1 MPNEHTTLT
10 ALFTAIANAIRA
22 KTGGSG
28 QIVADTFPSAIAAI
42 ETGIQLPTLTN
53 PGSAADLA
61 SGKQLI
67 GQTGEIITGTISELN
82 SNNIVHLENG
92 NLPYL
97 DETDIVTRATW
108 TENDEKII
116 RGTPW
121 IYLKTVASNFGDATA
136 ADVAFGKTF
145 TSEVGVKVTG
155 TAAPASYLKGFSAT
169 ITGNGGNGAW
179 LSYAGQALPL
189 AIFISM
195 YQTISTGNNLFTLL
209 AFGQMGAYTT
219 SNYRAVIE
227 EVSYGTQK
235 TGVLSITQSGSQL
248 HIQLP
253 SNCYFGSGDEYLVG
267 GFYA

>member
-22 KTGGSG
+22 KTGGSSP
-28 QIVADTFPSAIAAI
+28 IVADTFPEAIAGI
-42 ETGIQLPTLTN
+42 ETGTQLPTLTS
-53 PGSAADLA
+53 PGAAADLA
-61 SGKQLI
+61 QGKQLI
-67 GQTGEIITGTISELN
+67 GQDGEIVDGSVQTPSAWTT
-82 SNNIVHLENG
+82 VVDG
-92 NLPYL
+92 NLPTYNPDTQKL
-97 DETDIVTRATW
+97 FLSYEYPEDILFRSGQMLS
-108 TENDEKII
+108 IG
-116 RGTPW
+116 RS
-121 IYLKTVASNFGDATA
+121 ASDFGDATA
-136 ADVAFGKTF
+136 ADVAWGKTF
-145 TSEVGVKVTG
+145 TS
-155 TAAPASYLKGFSAT
+155 AAGIKIQGSAIPYMKGFSAT

-219 SNYRAVIE
+219 ENFRSVIE